1 MFAKWDRNQ
10 RSTLAH
16 SMKYLLLALLED
28 FWGGEQAFWL
38 GRTRHLKTPGC
49 RCQSAWLK
57 VISRG
62 WVFSYKDRGEER
74 NASVLEHL
82 LGDQK
87 VYSELNSI
95 RSCANMCCSRWFFL
109 GIWANVEFF
118 PASQFCGLTIWGRTS
133 DAVYLQRAD
142 ASRPPSRGLPG
153 QFGQFPQGVKWTL
166 SPNCHASKT

>member
-1 MFAKWDRNQ
+1 MFTEWDRNQ
-10 RSTLAH
+10 GSTLAH
-16 SMKYLLLALLED
+16 SVKYFLLVLLED
-28 FWGGEQAFWL
+28 FWGGDQAFWL

-49 RCQSAWLK
+49 HSQSAWLK
-57 VISRG
+57 VNSLRL
-62 WVFSYKDRGEER
+62 VFSYRGEER
-74 NASVLEHL
+74 NASILENL

-95 RSCANMCCSRWFFL
+95 RSYANMCCSRWFFL

-142 ASRPPSRGLPG
+142 ASRPPSSGLPG
-153 QFGQFPQGVKWTL
+153 QFGQFPQGVKWAH